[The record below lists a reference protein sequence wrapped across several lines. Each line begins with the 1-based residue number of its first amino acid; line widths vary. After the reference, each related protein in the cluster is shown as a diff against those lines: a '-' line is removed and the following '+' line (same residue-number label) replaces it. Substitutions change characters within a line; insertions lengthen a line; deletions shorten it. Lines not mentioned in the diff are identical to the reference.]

1 MRIRL
6 LTRWGSYLQGA
17 IVSVSVARAAAL
29 VEAGYGKYVDQPKA
43 EADPK
48 PAKQQHKKEGK

>member
-17 IVSVSVARAAAL
+17 IVSVSATRAAAL
-29 VEAGYGKYVDQPKA
+29 VEAGYGKYVDQPMA
-43 EADPK
+43 ETNPK
-48 PAKQQHKKEGK
+48 PAKQSKNDKK